1 MGPAQKLAL
10 GLAQNH
16 AAPRSIADR
25 IATRAFVWRA
35 FVALAFMIALMRMIG
50 AFPLPNDTTVVR
62 LSLTDA
68 ASNATRIG
76 QYASSQLPSL
86 PSPDALLALDADA
99 ARASNAVVA
108 VQPPTESAPPFH
120 AQGMAPDAAQRAA
133 DCLAAAE
140 WYEAGDNPTGE
151 RAVAQVVL
159 NRSRHPAFAKSVCG
173 VVFQGADHANACQFT
188 FACDGSMTAR
198 TPDVAAWSQ
207 ARAIA
212 LAALA
217 GAVDADVG
225 LATHYHADYVVPR
238 WRDSLVKLGIIGP
251 HLFYRWPGYWGS
263 LAALRPLPWGNDEP
277 HVPSLAQL
285 SPAHASAMPPALLE
299 DDGVT
304 LPHGAQMAV
313 TSNIPSTMTAARSV
327 GDLAPPPPRSGNPRT
342 GTTTERIDIMVDPGA
357 FSGSYAVRAFGLCKD
372 HPRCLV
378 IGRNPA
384 TPDAVA
390 FLLLHDARKGV
401 ETALW
406 NCAHTARPDT
416 AQCLPDP
423 AATARMVANWQAY

>member
-140 WYEAGDNPTGE
+140 WYEAGDNPPGE

-159 NRSRHPAFAKSVCG
+159 NRSRH
-173 VVFQGADHANACQFT
+173 
-188 FACDGSMTAR
+188 
-198 TPDVAAWSQ
+198 AAWSQ